1 MNPNQTTPTNNS
13 TDPKALAQAEQALE
27 NAMARVAGVL
37 TDEDLQVMEQL
48 DSSDETGE
56 QLKGF
61 IMSRVPNFQA
71 ILEEETINVLR
82 PKNP

>member
-1 MNPNQTTPTNNS
+1 MNPSQNTTNTT

-27 NAMARVAGVL
+27 NAMARVANVL

-61 IMSRVPNFQA
+61 IMSKVPNFQA

>member
-1 MNPNQTTPTNNS
+1 MNPTQTNN
-13 TDPKALAQAEQALE
+13 TNTTIDPKALAQAEQALE

-37 TDEDLQVMEQL
+37 TDEDLQIMEQL

-61 IMSRVPNFQA
+61 IMSKVPNFQA